1 MKKKNEKKMS
11 AFLATRLAMRK
22 DEAEKLASVNFDWEF
37 KENGEPECPNSY
49 DVREDG
55 IAVIHID
62 GGLSYR
68 TDLWTA
74 WFGMDTYNSIEAAFD
89 ECLGNPKVKGIV
101 FDINSPGGEVS
112 GCADLAEK
120 IYKARGSKEFG
131 IVARTGGL
139 MCSAAYWLGSA
150 CEKVYAAS
158 NGTLGSIG
166 VLCAYNKSDDESVN
180 VIVSDLS
187 PNKAPT
193 PDNDEGL
200 KLIKQELNDLAEVF
214 IKAVA
219 EHRHTTEGD
228 VRENFGKGGVFIGQ
242 KAVDANLADGVLSLE
257 EVFEQMKN
265 GETVMTEEQKSEVLA
280 EYKKSISAVKALF
293 DECGIREDAMAF
305 VDSGKTL
312 ADAKDYA
319 FDKLKAEKK
328 TLAEESQKSL
338 AEKDEKI
345 KALEDEKK
353 SMAEELEKAK
363 AELAKAPAPD
373 ANLTGSQ
380 KLAVQKGLE
389 AEAAAQNSVQ
399 GGHSATASADKK
411 AIDDAWSRGAQQFHK

>member
-1 MKKKNEKKMS
+1 MKKKNEKKIS

-22 DEAEKLASVNFDWEF
+22 DEAEKLASVNFDWDF

-49 DVREDG
+49 DIREDG
-55 IAVIHID
+55 IAVIHVD
-62 GGLSYR
+62 GALSYR

-293 DECGIREDAMAF
+293 DECGIQEDAMAF

-345 KALEDEKK
+345 KALEDEKT
-353 SMAEELEKAK
+353 SMAEELEKVK

-399 GGHSATASADKK
+399 GDHLATASADKK